1 MEQDRQ
7 WANSPAAQLNSD
19 TLNHLKYSQNPE
31 DQMIYQKIIN
41 QNEGVKPVASVP
53 TMGINRIYM
62 DKNPTAYPISERIKA
77 IPEDV
82 ANRVGGFLDPLR
94 DRTIYRNEGPGY
106 SARKNGRAYPGV
118 DTGGAAPID
127 YEALANHIQET
138 EYEDP
143 RVNTEGMDYQ
153 IPGPQGDY
161 FVQPKVAI
169 NNGIEELVTR
179 AKKENDD
186 QHRHR
191 LMQDN
196 IKDMKFIQQ
205 NPNWFLNP
213 LIDAQ
218 IKDRYRYMK
227 DQGLI

>member
-1 MEQDRQ
+1 MTDYAHEQ
-7 WANSPAAQLNSD
+7 WNKAV
-19 TLNHLKYSQNPE
+19 QNGNGYVRMGGNPGT
-31 DQMIYQKIIN
+31 QFIN
-41 QNEGVKPVASVP
+41 
-53 TMGINRIYM
+53 INRLTPEQIERANNIEQNGYFIPAKDVPDNRIHRDATKGYNGLQKFFGKILGDQEWM
-62 DKNPTAYPISERIKA
+62 DKYYP
-77 IPEDV
+77 
-82 ANRVGGFLDPLR
+82 
-94 DRTIYRNEGPGY
+94 
-106 SARKNGRAYPGV
+106 
-118 DTGGAAPID
+118 TGGAAPIN

-143 RVNTEGMDYQ
+143 RINTEGMDYQ